1 MATKEYLT
9 NDSPRIKRVTLWENT
24 GQVSEKKTGC
34 PLGCVYCNQI
44 NLDTADDGTKLAG
57 TIYPG
62 IDSGIS
68 INWRL
73 MTGAKVVREADP
85 VAVIN
90 ELRTYPYYTPEMPV
104 VISNYSDP
112 GLDWA
117 ESIGVGQNLVTELGH
132 TGPIIFI
139 TKMTV
144 SEANVDLMQNLQRS
158 GGKPIVVVTYSG
170 LPKEIEPSLGTRRV
184 ETMEK
189 FHDAGVPVIMSM
201 RPMVMGINTDEEKI
215 RETIRAGA
223 PHADIITVGGLYVYP
238 DTAESFAGA
247 GYPLPDIYLNHKYP
261 VVKVLPDEVRE
272 TVRRVVGEICP
283 TTQVHDHTT
292 CAVSDIMTRR
302 YGVASFDT
310 LSHWTNSLGLAFDKC
325 ESFCPAD
332 QMVNC
337 RTVFESPMVA
347 IEKAKA
353 VLTRMGYPGH
363 EVVLSNRQEGLLL
376 VQNGYLTISELF
388 TIMRETGFKADNLPN
403 LESITYRVREAF
415 DAELKGQ
422 ADKLVGCVQAGQEWY
437 IVTDGKIDGTENN
450 FLALKWARSY
460 ARCRIPETVDINS
473 IGSAEMARNRARKIC
488 ERSGCLE
495 KTGEVAENLV
505 ALYEKH
511 RQEHAR
517 K

>member
-1 MATKEYLT
+1 MITREYLT
-9 NDSPRIKRVTLWENT
+9 NDSPQIKRVVLWQNA
-24 GQVSEKKTGC
+24 GQASEKKTGC

-44 NLDTADDGTKLAG
+44 DLDTADDGTKLAG

-68 INWRL
+68 VNWRL
-73 MTGAKVVREADP
+73 MTGAKVVREANP
-85 VAVIN
+85 TAVID
-90 ELRTYPYYTPEMPV
+90 ELKNFPYYTPEMPV

-112 GLDWA
+112 GLDWQ
-117 ESIGVGQNLVTELGH
+117 ESIGVGQKLVTELAH

-144 SEANVDLMQNLQRS
+144 SESNVELMQDLQKS

-170 LPKEIEPSLGTRRV
+170 LPKEIEPSLGTKRV
-184 ETMEK
+184 ETMQK
-189 FHDAGVPVIMSM
+189 FHDSGIPVIMSM
-201 RPMVMGINTDEEKI
+201 RPMVMGINTQEDKI

-238 DTAESFAGA
+238 DTAEAFARA
-247 GYPLPDIYLNHKYP
+247 GYPLPEIYLNHKYP

-272 TVRRVVGEICP
+272 TVRRIVNEECP

-302 YGVASFDT
+302 YSIPSFDT

-337 RTVFESPMVA
+337 KAIFENPRVA
-347 IEKAKA
+347 IEKAKT
-353 VLTRMGYPGH
+353 VLARMGYPND
-363 EVVLSNRQEGLLL
+363 VVLSNQQEGLLL

-388 TIMRETGFKADNLPN
+388 TIMRETGLKADNLPD
-403 LESITYRVREAF
+403 LEAITYRVREAF
-415 DAELKGQ
+415 DTELKGQ
-422 ADKLVGCVQAGQEWY
+422 ANKLVGCIQAGQEWY
-437 IVTDGKIDGTENN
+437 IVIDGKIDGTENN

-473 IGSAEMARNRARKIC
+473 IGSADMARNRAKKIC
-488 ERSGCLE
+488 ARSGCPE
-495 KTGEVAENLV
+495 KTSEVAENLV

-511 RQEHAR
+511 KLEHT
-517 K
+517 KK